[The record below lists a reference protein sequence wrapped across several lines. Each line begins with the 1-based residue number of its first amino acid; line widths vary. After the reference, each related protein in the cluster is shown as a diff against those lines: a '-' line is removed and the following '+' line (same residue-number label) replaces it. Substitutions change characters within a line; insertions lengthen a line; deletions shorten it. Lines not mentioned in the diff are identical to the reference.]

1 MSNHWALA
9 WAAGATVPAPQPSMP
24 PPLPSAPPPPPP
36 SDQPSATVA
45 TPATVMPVSYGV
57 TPVAGAAASSQSANP
72 YEQYTP
78 AQYAAM
84 TPEQQ
89 YALQQHW
96 QQWQAY
102 QQEYAKW
109 HAQYG
114 EQYKREMA
122 AAATTGTTAAAPVAT
137 AATQPIAT
145 PVVVP
150 VAAPP
155 ANPPVPQVAPPGPQA
170 YPPSNPYY
178 TSSVPAVGVQ
188 VLPPNASKITAQ
200 PQIYNQPPPP
210 PMPQESWSH
219 QKHTAP
225 APNQYYTQPAV
236 PSAGRADDQSSGFAN
251 LQQPPPFVGG
261 EIGDPKLKHPPP
273 NLWRG
278 GQGQGP
284 GPGQGG
290 GTWEGGPPKRDGP
303 PKNHW
308 NDSNNSNFG
317 TGEGGRP
324 GRWSND
330 GPGSR
335 WSGPPSNSEGGTAT
349 GTSGGESRG
358 WNSRNEGNSEG
369 RWRGPNDNETIGG
382 GGSGRW
388 NGPHNAG
395 SGRNGPSDSAGGGN
409 ASSNEPV
416 RGGGFGG
423 SNNKQRRWEDDENR
437 SSSNRWQFNS
447 QDKDNNRKNW
457 NDGDDDGG
465 GVGSNQ
471 RNTTNPFNTNNPPQS
486 SNDYG
491 SYENNSRG
499 AGNRDNFG
507 RNGPKSSDSNY
518 GNNQKSSQDGPGFE
532 MRTDFGNFGRGRWDG
547 GNQQQ
552 QQNQQQRGGGVG
564 GSGVGGG
571 GVGGG
576 GVGGG
581 VGGGGG
587 GGGSNDGGFR
597 SQFGNNPQQ
606 QPQRGSDLNEV
617 NFDRLF
623 YQWEQQFENW
633 KRENANHPD
642 REEYRRYEEEFE
654 KQRRNIA
661 EKCEQMRRR
670 RQMQQ
675 QSPQTSGGGGGS
687 GVGVGAGGVGGGSGG
702 DFGGNSG
709 RYQEPDTTKD
719 GNASKD
725 SDSRDLVKET
735 FSRSGHGRVGQSK
748 PDESSVSDAP
758 KFMEPPLNQQ
768 KQQNPQ
774 SQKLSQP
781 SMSLGKRKYE
791 ESITNEKNQSMLATA
806 SKQVKPQENIITI
819 SLDDDDDE
827 DDDDANNGGGK
838 GDNDDDNATAA
849 DRGDGNANPDH
860 HETPMTNIF
869 KKSEGIPGLDLV
881 EGDAKSSKPI
891 ADIAE
896 GMKDTEFINNLSQA
910 VAQASGNGKPQGTKD
925 DPKQSKLNEPGNEG
939 GAICFTGWLKK
950 RKNGGDGGGNKSSES
965 EQKKPDESIES
976 SERRGEGNMPGR
988 GLNQRG
994 GAGVRGNFND
1004 YGPGGGPGNGP
1015 QGGPQG
1021 MGNNFNDFGPGVGQG
1036 GGPQGMGNNFNDF
1049 GPGGGPQGMG
1059 NNFNDFGG
1067 PPFNS
1072 RPPFNS
1078 NNFDMNDPR
1087 QFGPNNFG
1095 PNNNNFGH
1103 GRRFNEPHRGDPN
1116 YGPDYRGPGPGAGP
1130 GPGPFGG
1137 PFGNKF
1143 GPNNNNNNN
1152 SNQHPN
1158 NDNPFRRQGGGM
1170 PMPNFDDGPGPG
1182 PGPGPGHGGNG
1193 GFRGGR
1199 GPHPNARQFG
1209 QQQRNNFGGHPGN
1222 QNRKHGPNGDE
1233 HTINQQS
1240 HPNEPVY
1247 RPMQVF
1253 DYKNSNTAAK
1263 VIDYGHK
1270 SVETGPRISPGLGPG
1285 SCLPPEPDF
1294 RPVKTFEYGHA
1305 SRNIPMTPILDQGM
1319 GNVGPG
1325 FRGTGGP
1332 LPTNNNT
1339 SNNNNSNNVN
1349 SKRRNRKKNK
1359 KERQQARMQMHLNRQ
1374 LQSVPSAESDEI
1386 IQNNAQTTIEKP
1398 SIAEPQAEDS
1408 HEMMANDAS
1417 NQATEDLED
1426 ISDGEENLLQEHTI
1440 PIPATLQ
1447 HQEQQSA
1454 PSEAEP
1460 PADLSAI
1467 QPAKVQLPEFCVPT
1481 NENFNTI
1488 SIDEVLIQPGRLTR
1502 PKRMC
1507 IILRGPPGSGKSYV
1521 VRLIKDKEVE
1531 MGGSN
1536 PRILSIDDY
1545 FIIENDYDEKC
1556 PKTGKKIPKKEI
1568 LYEYDETMEET
1579 YMQYLIKSYK
1589 KTLSDN
1595 LHDFIIV
1602 DCNNNSLRTLN
1613 EFYCHAKDANFV
1625 PYIVDLHCDLETCL
1639 GRNSHKRS
1647 EKDIQLVLDNWCATP
1662 LHYIKLDVTSL
1673 LENVVEMEDVENMA
1687 TDDNAFNED
1696 STSVST
1702 GPATTNPHDIAEE
1715 DDSNSADALNSY
1727 GFLKSKWENDTSK
1740 DSLARL
1746 DGTKHLLGKRK
1757 TSMADY
1763 LQIDDWIPPSSSSNG
1778 KKRVR
1783 WADIEERRAQ
1793 EKMRA
1798 IGFVVGQ
1805 TDWKRMMDPNAGNR
1819 ALNKTKF
1826 IERVNKQ
1833 RR

>member
-1 MSNHWALA
+1 MSNPWALA
-9 WAAGATVPAPQPSMP
+9 WGAGATAPAPQPSLP

-45 TPATVMPVSYGV
+45 TPATAMPVSYGV
-57 TPVAGAAASSQSANP
+57 TAVAGTVAPSQSANP

-122 AAATTGTTAAAPVAT
+122 AAATTGTTPAAPVA
-137 AATQPIAT
+137 ATQPVAT

-155 ANPPVPQVAPPGPQA
+155 VPQAAPPGPQA
-170 YPPSNPYY
+170 YPPTNPYY
-178 TSSVPAVGVQ
+178 TSSVPAVGVP
-188 VLPPNASKITAQ
+188 VLPSNAGKITAQ

-210 PMPQESWSH
+210 PMPQESWSQ
-219 QKHTAP
+219 QKPAAP
-225 APNQYYTQPAV
+225 PPNRYYTQPAAA
-236 PSAGRADDQSSGFAN
+236 SAGRADEQLSGFPN

-261 EIGDPKLKHPPP
+261 EIRDPKLKHPPP

-278 GQGQGP
+278 GPGSGQGE
-284 GPGQGG
+284 
-290 GTWEGGPPKRDGP
+290 GTWEGAPPKRDGP
-303 PKNHW
+303 PKVIGMIQTIVTLAPVKAVDRDVGTMMDPVHAGVAHLVTTKVVVVNHEAGI
-308 NDSNNSNFG
+308 S
-317 TGEGGRP
+317 
-324 GRWSND
+324 
-330 GPGSR
+330 
-335 WSGPPSNSEGGTAT
+335 AM
-349 GTSGGESRG
+349 RG
-358 WNSRNEGNSEG
+358 KNEG
-369 RWRGPNDNETIGG
+369 RWKAADNDTIVG

-388 NGPHNAG
+388 NGPPNAG
-395 SGRNGPSDSAGGGN
+395 SGRNGPFGGVGN
-409 ASSNEPV
+409 ASSNEIV
-416 RGGGFGG
+416 CGGGFGG
-423 SNNKQRRWEDDENR
+423 GLGGNNNQRRWEDDENR
-437 SSSNRWQFNS
+437 SNSNRWQFNN

-457 NDGDDDGG
+457 NDDDAGGNGSGG
-465 GVGSNQ
+465 GDVGSNQ
-471 RNTTNPFNTNNPPQS
+471 RSTNNPFNNPPKS
-486 SNDYG
+486 SDDYG

-499 AGNRDNFG
+499 VGNQDNFG
-507 RNGPKSSDSNY
+507 RNGPKLSDSKY
-518 GNNQKSSQDGPGFE
+518 GKNQQSNQDGPGYE
-532 MRTDFGNFGRGRWDG
+532 MRGDFGNFGRGRWDG
-547 GNQQQ
+547 NNQQH
-552 QQNQQQRGGGVG
+552 QQQRGGGVG
-564 GSGVGGG
+564 EGGG
-571 GVGGG
+571 ST
-576 GVGGG
+576 
-581 VGGGGG
+581 
-587 GGGSNDGGFR
+587 GSNDGGFR
-597 SQFGNNPQQ
+597 GQFGNNK
-606 QPQRGSDLNEV
+606 QPSQRSSDLSEV

-642 REEYRRYEEEFE
+642 REEYRRYEKEFE

-675 QSPQTSGGGGGS
+675 QNPQTGGSSGGRGGDGGGGRDG
-687 GVGVGAGGVGGGSGG
+687 GGDGDGVGGGNGG
-702 DFGGNSG
+702 DFGGNNGRG
-709 RYQEPDTTKD
+709 RYQEPDITKD
-719 GNASKD
+719 GNAPKD
-725 SDSRDLVKET
+725 SDSRDMVEKA
-735 FSRSGHGRVGQSK
+735 FSRSGHGPVGQSG

-758 KFMEPPLNQQ
+758 KFTEPPLNQQ
-768 KQQNPQ
+768 MQQNPQ
-774 SQKLSQP
+774 RQIPSQP
-781 SMSLGKRKYE
+781 SMNFGKRKYE
-791 ESITNEKNQSMLATA
+791 DSTTNEKKASMLATSA
-806 SKQVKPQENIITI
+806 KQVRPEENIITI

-827 DDDDANNGGGK
+827 DDDNGGDVG
-838 GDNDDDNATAA
+838 GGGNDDDNDDAA
-849 DRGDGNANPDH
+849 AAAAVDRGDGDANPEH

-891 ADIAE
+891 ADVAE
-896 GMKDTEFINNLSQA
+896 GLKDPQFINNLSQA
-910 VAQASGNGKPQGTKD
+910 VAQASGSGKPQGTKD
-925 DPKQSKLNEPGNEG
+925 DPKQSKPNEPGNE

-950 RKNGGDGGGNKSSES
+950 RKGGGDGSGNNSSES

-988 GLNQRG
+988 GINQRG
-994 GAGVRGNFND
+994 AGGANFNN
-1004 YGPGGGPGNGP
+1004 YGP
-1015 QGGPQG
+1015 
-1021 MGNNFNDFGPGVGQG
+1021 
-1036 GGPQGMGNNFNDF
+1036 
-1049 GPGGGPQGMG
+1049 GGPQGMG

-1072 RPPFNS
+1072 RPPYNS

-1095 PNNNNFGH
+1095 HNFGPNNNNNNNNFGH

-1116 YGPDYRGPGPGAGP
+1116 YGPDYRGPGPG
-1130 GPGPFGG
+1130 PFGG
-1137 PFGNKF
+1137 PF

-1152 SNQHPN
+1152 HLNQHPN

-1170 PMPNFDDGPGPG
+1170 QMPNFDDGPGPG
-1182 PGPGPGHGGNG
+1182 PGPGNGGNG

-1209 QQQRNNFGGHPGN
+1209 PQQRNNFGGGHPGN

-1270 SVETGPRISPGLGPG
+1270 SVETGPRISPGIGPG
-1285 SCLPPEPDF
+1285 PRPPPEPDF
-1294 RPVKTFEYGHA
+1294 WPVKTFEYGHA
-1305 SRNIPMTPILDQGM
+1305 SRNIPMAPIVGQGM
-1319 GNVGPG
+1319 DVGPG
-1325 FRGTGGP
+1325 FRGIGGQ
-1332 LPTNNNT
+1332 LSININ
-1339 SNNNNSNNVN
+1339 NNNNSNNVN
-1349 SKRRNRKKNK
+1349 SKKRNRKKK

-1374 LQSVPSAESDEI
+1374 LQSVASAETDEI
-1386 IQNNAQTTIEKP
+1386 IQNNVETTIEEP
-1398 SIAEPQAEDS
+1398 STADSQADDS
-1408 HEMMANDAS
+1408 QDVMANDA
-1417 NQATEDLED
+1417 NDQTTEDLED
-1426 ISDGEENLLQEHTI
+1426 ISDGEENLLEE
-1440 PIPATLQ
+1440 PNASATFQ
-1447 HQEQQSA
+1447 HQEQQSD
-1454 PSEAEP
+1454 PSEAER
-1460 PADLSAI
+1460 PADLSAM

-1488 SIDEVLIQPGRLTR
+1488 SIDEVLAQPGRLTR
-1502 PKRMC
+1502 PKRIC

-1531 MGGSN
+1531 MGGCN

-1625 PYIVDLHCDLETCL
+1625 PYIVDLYCDLETCL

-1647 EKDIQLVLDNWCATP
+1647 ERDIQLVLDNWCATP

-1696 STSVST
+1696 STST
-1702 GPATTNPHDIAEE
+1702 GAGAANNPHEIAEE

-1727 GFLKSKWENDTSK
+1727 GFLKSKWESDTSK

-1746 DGTKHLLGKRK
+1746 DGTKHLLEKRK
-1757 TSMADY
+1757 TASMADY
-1763 LQIDDWIPPSSSSNG
+1763 LQMDDWIPPSSSSNG

-1819 ALNKTKF
+1819 ALNKTKY